1 MLKNFAQFK
10 QELKKA
16 FGEGALKEYHENKC
30 SLKFADLIVVMVASK
45 PQKVLMACNVAPLN
59 GTLSEVQGRQI
70 LEGQYFFKKTLGGS
84 LGVDPKVSHI
94 EYFLTLDLNDL
105 EASKLK
111 RIVLNFAKV
120 ASFWQQSLA
129 SAQAKIEDWA
139 LFSQALLV

>member
-10 QELKKA
+10 QELKEA
-16 FGEGALKEYHENKC
+16 FGEGALKEYHDNKC
-30 SLKFADLIVVMVASK
+30 SLKFADLIVVMVSIE
-45 PQKVLMACNVAPLN
+45 PQKVLIACKVATLN
-59 GTLSEVQGRQI
+59 GTLSEEQGQLI

-84 LGVDPKVSHI
+84 LGVDSKVSHI
-94 EYFLTLDLNDL
+94 EYFLTLDLSEI

-129 SAQAKIEDWA
+129 SSQAKIEDWS